1 MRQVMS
7 ERLDMLPANKQIG
20 FFSDAYCVEW
30 TFAKAILI
38 RKQLAQVL
46 AQRID
51 QGQYSQAQALWSPG
65 NSF

>member
-1 MRQVMS
+1 
-7 ERLDMLPANKQIG
+7 
-20 FFSDAYCVEW
+20 VEW

-51 QGQYSQAQALWSPG
+51 QGQYSQAQAVETAKAILFDSPQQLLG
-65 NSF
+65 MKPLSKGVDT